1 MKYFLDTNVII
12 DLMDNNPFVMDKLK
26 KVWQEHEVFIS
37 DIAYY
42 AILRGFK
49 YKAAERKLKVFSD
62 FCKHIPVVYQSYES
76 IVITAEN
83 YALLKRSGIL
93 IEDDD
98 ILIGAVAIAHNG
110 ILATNNAR
118 HLSRIQGIT
127 LEVWQ

>member
-1 MKYFLDTNVII
+1 MIHDRL
-12 DLMDNNPFVMDKLK
+12 PRK
-26 KVWQEHEVFIS
+26 KIK
-37 DIAYY
+37 
-42 AILRGFK
+42 GFH
-49 YKAAERKLKVFSD
+49 D

-76 IVITAEN
+76 IVIAAEN

-110 ILATNNAR
+110 ILVTNNAR
-118 HLSRIQGIT
+118 HLSRIQDII